1 MAYIVTYDD
10 DYLFD
15 PYSSEDV
22 IYDASVS
29 GEVNAAGY
37 FDFSITS
44 EHRLYNT
51 IEERAG
57 IVKVYSD
64 NKMLF
69 MGEISDIEEDFYG
82 NKTVSCVDPRDHL
95 NDVMVRPYST
105 IEGEQN
111 LTAPSSVDGYFQ
123 WLIDQYNKGMINP
136 KFHFQVGINQ
146 GAYMDKDNYIYRSSE
161 DFPTVGAEIED
172 QILDSLGGYLTLT
185 YPDGIPTLNLYSDV
199 HEANTQII
207 DFGVNLIDFTKTTA
221 TSEQYTAIRP
231 EGGTPDKEESDS
243 DNLVEGT
250 RDWSQGRGSG
260 VKTEQKYMDFTVL
273 MQQAR
278 SSEILDAGSWNVG
291 RVQSEEKYTLSF
303 YMRTDNPGVNV
314 YSYFYPGTVASGSSS
329 QGSSTTA
336 ADGKIL
342 IKPTEAWARYTI
354 TWTTLKEIQKE
365 SGEGNTQ
372 QVESSIIVSRL
383 DKQTDGSKVYIA
395 GVKFEQ
401 NATATAWSPASED
414 DGPPPITIESLGDGV
429 TSVDSDYVK
438 KGDVVYCLSAVNRYG
453 YKEYNWQEGSTLD
466 KQELLEKA
474 VADLKKVIAPKL
486 TLEVKAV
493 DMALFMDGYDHLE
506 CGQVARVRSL
516 PHGVD
521 EYLLISSM
529 DIDLK
534 DPSQTTYT
542 LGQAFDSL
550 TGEQSSFVKS
560 LNAGINSSLDAVA
573 GLTTDVKNSAIKID
587 QVGNAVTEVGNK
599 ADNALNIS
607 NEASQAAQDAWDKA
621 NSAQNAADQANKDL
635 EEVHTWIDDYEGTVA
650 DVTAIVNQIQ
660 IDMGETE
667 TKLNETASKAQEASD
682 KADALVDDIE
692 NVNTSIE
699 GLDGEIEGLKVT
711 VEAAKS
717 TADSAVSQVAQT
729 KTDLEGFKTSVSQNY
744 STKKELDDAIAQEVL
759 DRNAALK
766 VGLDG
771 ISATVSEN
779 YTELTEKVADAQGDA
794 TTALQAAQS
803 AAEDLTNFSEE
814 ISGTLGDLQS
824 QIDGSVQTWFYSGV
838 PTLANAP
845 ANEWTDSATRNNHL
859 GDLYYDTTTG
869 YAYRFMLQN
878 GTYSWSRITDS
889 DVTKALQDAAKAQD
903 TADHKRR
910 VFVTTPKPPYDVG
923 DLWVQGSGGD
933 IKRCQTAKT
942 SAQSYT
948 AADWILASKYTDDT
962 KADAVEDALNAYKK
976 TVTNT
981 YSTKAE
987 LTTTKNSILGEVSE
1001 TYTSKEVF
1009 NSLEIGTKNLLKFT
1023 AYDNDEG
1030 YSERGTVYK
1039 ASVDTANSYGGRP
1052 SLKIVGSAAAVSGSQ
1067 DVWQYLWNPLINGKK
1082 LMLSFYVKGSVATK
1096 MWIRIGGGGSASNGT
1111 SSPNAA
1117 TAISVTTSWQ
1127 KVVFDMGTAFLN
1139 DNGATTEVIYGFG
1152 AAGTFYMNGMMLEYG
1167 TKASD
1172 WSQASEDLTAYT
1184 DDVIAQEVIDR
1195 NAAIKVESTAIKQ
1208 SVSQTYATKDALAD
1222 TNASITTTANQIRSE
1237 VSAKYATREEI
1248 NQTNRIENPRF
1259 ITNTAQW
1266 TAEKGTLTRHTGD
1279 AFVGS
1284 YATAVTASRF
1294 YYNFPASAGQVWT
1307 SGITYEYSF
1316 FAKCNTTGGTLRP
1329 SRSLID
1335 YSSVT
1340 HSIGTTWKKFSGTI
1354 ECKATVA
1361 SGGSLSFSTNG
1372 NSRTF
1377 YITDVYLA
1385 PLDYTSVYSSKSYV
1399 DQKADS
1405 ITSTVESNYN
1415 SLNNKFGSYYTKT
1428 QIDQQKDSIESSI
1441 KVAVDNID
1449 VGAKNMLRDSDTPN
1463 RAHNPSSYP
1472 AASYNIQGGVT
1483 SGEQYTWTIHGTFT
1497 NATKAA
1503 MYFTGGTYGTKW
1515 IKIPGN
1521 GTHTIHCT
1529 FTADSNMVNNDSRA
1543 DFYVRDSRNQAS
1555 FNGTAVISW
1564 AKLEKG
1570 NKPTDWSPAPEDVET
1585 ELTSIRQDLDSI
1597 DLKVADL
1604 DGNQSDFQVTV
1615 NGFES
1620 RLKTAESN
1628 ASTAKNN
1635 ASTALSTANTAKS
1648 TADSA
1653 KSTATT
1659 ANNTANTAKS
1669 TADSAKSTANT
1680 ANSTANTAKSTA
1692 DSAKTTATNAQNTA
1706 NAAKKQVYHSAAG
1719 TSGTAGYVRFA
1730 TVKFTGAYM
1739 NRPVFFALSNRGQA
1753 QSNVWIQW
1761 ASVNSTDPA
1770 LSSIKA
1776 DGGINVYVHKTAT
1789 STWEVV
1795 AQKSEGYDTIYVND
1809 YSNNNASCAVSWV
1822 NVHLS
1827 SVSGFTGAT
1836 RIAAKRNS
1844 ADIDNAAK
1852 TATNYLKFDS
1862 TGLTVGNVS
1871 GTLQGNTHMT
1881 SNAVEVRNG
1890 TTVLSSFGAST
1901 IELGKNSTSSVVKM
1915 CGGKAVVQYT
1925 GSRLHLGGKDAYI
1938 DINPGTT
1945 SGSERSSILLHSYAT
1960 NGTSVDWG
1968 FFSSTSTTASQDKIL
1983 RMQYKLKRGDGST
1996 VSDDVE
2002 AERFVKQACGPTK
2015 LWSGNLAKGGAFTLS
2030 SNYEWDDFR
2039 IFGVTL
2045 GADKIML
2052 LGAPYAVITAA
2063 AIPNTQ
2069 IHFSSGAD
2077 GGHGANVYIA
2087 SINLT
2092 GLRTGQYVAGGWH
2105 NADGTGDALA
2115 FNLTSIYGIC

>member
-15 PYSSEDV
+15 PYTGDDSTIS
-22 IYDASVS
+22 DASIS
-29 GEVNAAGY
+29 AEVNASAY
-37 FDFSITS
+37 FDFTIPST
-44 EHRLYNT
+44 HHLYNT

-64 NKMLF
+64 SKLLF
-69 MGEISDIEEDFYG
+69 MGEITEIEEDFYG
-82 NKTVSCVDPRDHL
+82 TKSVSCVDPRDHL

-105 IEGEQN
+105 IDGEQQYV
-111 LTAPSSVDGYFQ
+111 APSSVDGYFQ
-123 WLIDQYNKGMINP
+123 WLIDQYNKGAMNP
-136 KFHFQVGINQ
+136 KFRFDVGVNQ
-146 GAYMDKDNYIYRSSE
+146 GAYLDKNNYIYRSSE

-172 QILDSLGGYLTLT
+172 QILDALGGYLTLT
-185 YPDGIPTLNLYSDV
+185 YPNGVPTLNLYADV

-207 DFGVNLIDFTKTTA
+207 DFGINLVDFTKTTG
-221 TSEQYTAIRP
+221 TDSQYTAVRP

-243 DNLVEGT
+243 DNLISGT
-250 RDWSQGRGSG
+250 RDWSEGRGLGYRTSN
-260 VKTEQKYMDFTVL
+260 KYQGL
-273 MQQAR
+273 Y
-278 SSEILDAGSWNVG
+278 ILEHAAEDKQITDAGVWTLD
-291 RVQSEEKYTLSF
+291 RLESEKQYTLSF
-303 YMRTDNPGVNV
+303 YMWTDTPGIQV
-314 YSYFYPGTVASGSSS
+314 YSYLYPNVVKSGKTS
-329 QGSSTTA
+329 QGHTTTA

-342 IKPTEAWARYTI
+342 TAPNTNWARYWI
-354 TWTTLKEIQKE
+354 TWTTLDKIDSDIDEFHL
-365 SGEGNTQ
+365 
-372 QVESSIIVSRL
+372 IVSRL
-383 DKQTDGSKVYIA
+383 DHQMDGARVYIA
-395 GVKFEQ
+395 GVKFEE
-401 NATATAWSPASED
+401 NATATAWSPASDD
-414 DGPPPITIESLGDGV
+414 DGPPPVTIESLGDGV
-429 TSVDSDYVK
+429 TSIDSDYVK
-438 KGDVVYCLSAVNRYG
+438 LGDVVYCTSAVNRYG
-453 YKEYNWQEGSTLD
+453 YKEYNWQEGDTLD
-466 KQELLEKA
+466 PQELLEKA
-474 VADLKKVIAPKL
+474 VADLKKVVAPKL

-521 EYLLISSM
+521 EYLLVSSM
-529 DIDLK
+529 DIDLQ

-635 EEVHTWIDDYEGTVA
+635 EQVHTWIDDYEDTVA
-650 DVTAIVNQIQ
+650 DVTAIVEGIQ
-660 IDMGETE
+660 IDMSETE
-667 TKLNETASKAQEASD
+667 TKLNETASKAQSASD
-682 KADALVDDIE
+682 KADQLIERADNVD
-692 NVNTSIE
+692 TQIE
-699 GLDGEIEGLKVT
+699 GLNGEIDGLQVT
-711 VEAAKS
+711 VSAAQS
-717 TADSAVSQVAQT
+717 AANSAVEQVAQT

-845 ANEWTDSATRNNHL
+845 ANGWTDSATRNSHL

-878 GTYSWSRITDS
+878 GVYSWSRITDS

-942 SAQSYT
+942 SSQSYA
-948 AADWILASKYTDDT
+948 AADWILASKYTDDS
-962 KADAVEDALNAYKK
+962 KANAVQNALDNYKT
-976 TVTNT
+976 TVANT

-1001 TYTSKEVF
+1001 KYTSKEVF

-1030 YSERGTVYK
+1030 YSERGTVYTL
-1039 ASVDTANSYGGRP
+1039 SVDTANSYGGRS
-1052 SLKIVGSAAAVSGSQ
+1052 SLKIVGTAAASSGNH
-1067 DVWQYLWNPLINGKK
+1067 DIWQYLWHDPIEGKN
-1082 LMLSFYVKGSVATK
+1082 LMLSFYVKGSANGK
-1096 MWIRIGGGGSASNGT
+1096 MWIRLAGRATASNGT
-1111 SSPNAA
+1111 SSIGAA
-1117 TAISVTTSWQ
+1117 KAISFGTSWTRVVYDLG
-1127 KVVFDMGTAFLN
+1127 KVTLT
-1139 DNGATTEVIYGFG
+1139 GAADPTITLIYGFG

-1259 ITNTAQW
+1259 ITNTARW
-1266 TAEKGTLTRHTGD
+1266 AAENGTLTRHTGD

-1329 SRSLID
+1329 SRSIGD

-1354 ECKATVA
+1354 DCKATVA
-1361 SGGSLSFSTNG
+1361 SGGMLSFSTNG

-1441 KVAVDNID
+1441 KVAVDN
-1449 VGAKNMLRDSDTPN
+1449 V
-1463 RAHNPSSYP
+1463 
-1472 AASYNIQGGVT
+1472 
-1483 SGEQYTWTIHGTFT
+1483 
-1497 NATKAA
+1497 
-1503 MYFTGGTYGTKW
+1503 
-1515 IKIPGN
+1515 
-1521 GTHTIHCT
+1521 
-1529 FTADSNMVNNDSRA
+1529 
-1543 DFYVRDSRNQAS
+1543 QA
-1555 FNGTAVISW
+1555 
-1564 AKLEKG
+1564 
-1570 NKPTDWSPAPEDVET
+1570 DVET

-1653 KSTATT
+1653 KT
-1659 ANNTANTAKS
+1659 TANTANSNATTAKNNAS
-1669 TADSAKSTANT
+1669 TALSTANT
-1680 ANSTANTAKSTA
+1680 ANSTAN
-1692 DSAKTTATNAQNTA
+1692 SAKTTATNAQNAANTA
-1706 NAAKKQVYHSAAG
+1706 QDTADGLKGSLTLFNGSFE
-1719 TSGTAGYVRFA
+1719 SGT
-1730 TVKFTGAYM
+1730 TTGWTYNGA
-1739 NRPVFFALSNRGQA
+1739 
-1753 QSNVWIQW
+1753 
-1761 ASVNSTDPA
+1761 NSP
-1770 LSSIKA
+1770 
-1776 DGGINVYVHKTAT
+1776 
-1789 STWEVV
+1789 
-1795 AQKSEGYDTIYVND
+1795 YVND
-1809 YSNNNASCAVSWV
+1809 MSPYSGTYKLVFPYSSGGNKNLINNSYIPVRANQKLRITCALYPDSTESSSSIGFMLSNGNTATVGVSITGGSWHV
-1822 NVHLS
+1822 YTGV
-1827 SVSGFTGAT
+1827 VTIPSGVTTARA
-1836 RIAAKRNS
+1836 RIAWNPDSTGIMRVDSVTVEDVTDAQE
-1844 ADIDNAAK
+1844 AAK

-1871 GTLQGNTHMT
+1871 GTLRANTHMT

-1901 IELGKNSTSSVVKM
+1901 IELGKNSTNSVIKM
-1915 CGGKAVVQYT
+1915 CGGRATLQSTTYNNTNIMRLTCNGGIQLYPSSGSSKVYVTPSSTIFHGHIHLGTDGASGWDVADLAEVLRTWGHPVGSLLFLKSINGGDYTPRDYGITMGTWQKCAVGLS
-1925 GSRLHLGGKDAYI
+1925 GSRSPYLALDNYADAA
-1938 DINPGTT
+1938 G
-1945 SGSERSSILLHSYAT
+1945 SSIRQANRS
-1960 NGTSVDWG
+1960 N
-1968 FFSSTSTTASQDKIL
+1968 SQNQKFWF
-1983 RMQYKLKRGDGST
+1983 
-1996 VSDDVE
+1996 DVYP
-2002 AERFVKQACGPTK
+2002 G
-2015 LWSGNLAKGGAFTLS
+2015 SGNRV
-2030 SNYEWDDFR
+2030 DFD
-2039 IFGVTL
+2039 VW
-2045 GADKIML
+2045 
-2052 LGAPYAVITAA
+2052 
-2063 AIPNTQ
+2063 
-2069 IHFSSGAD
+2069 
-2077 GGHGANVYIA
+2077 
-2087 SINLT
+2087 
-2092 GLRTGQYVAGGWH
+2092 LRTA
-2105 NADGTGDALA
+2105 
-2115 FNLTSIYGIC
+2115 

>member
-44 EHRLYNT
+44 QHRLYNT
-51 IEERAG
+51 VEERAG

-64 NKMLF
+64 SKMLF

-123 WLIDQYNKGMINP
+123 WLVDQYNEGMINP
-136 KFHFQVGINQ
+136 KFHFAVGINQ
-146 GAYMDKDNYIYRSSE
+146 GAYMDRDNYIYRSSE

-172 QILDSLGGYLTLT
+172 NILDALGGYLTLT

-221 TSEQYTAIRP
+221 TSDQYTAIRP
-231 EGGTPDKEESDS
+231 EGGTPEKEKSDS
-243 DNLVEGT
+243 PNLVDGT
-250 RDWSQGRGSG
+250 RDWSEGRGTG
-260 VKTEQKYMDFTVL
+260 VKQADKFQDFTVIR
-273 MQQAR
+273 QVGPA
-278 SSEILDAGSWNVG
+278 SGTDDAGVWNVG
-291 RVQSEEKYTLSF
+291 RASSDSPYVLSF
-303 YMRTDNPGVNV
+303 WMRTDNPGIDV
-314 YSYFYPGTVASGSSS
+314 YSYFYPGTVASGSTS
-329 QGSSTTA
+329 QGKTTSSS
-336 ADGKIL
+336 DGKIL
-342 IKPTEAWARYTI
+342 IEPTDTWTRYWVK
-354 TWTTLKEIQKE
+354 WTTLESIQNGSDK
-365 SGEGNTQ
+365 SQ
-372 QVESSIIVSRL
+372 ADSYIIVSRL
-383 DKQTDGSKVYIA
+383 DNTAKDAKVYIA

-401 NATATAWSPASED
+401 NDAMTAWSPSDED
-414 DGPPPITIESLGDGV
+414 DDPPPVTIESLGDGV
-429 TSVDSDYVK
+429 TSVDSDYIK

-453 YKEYNWQEGSTLD
+453 YREYNWQEGSTLD

-474 VADLKKVIAPKL
+474 VADLKKVVTPKL

-493 DMALFMDGYDHLE
+493 DMALFMGGYDHLE

-521 EYLLISSM
+521 EYLLVSSM
-529 DIDLK
+529 DIDLQ

-635 EEVHTWIDDYEGTVA
+635 EEVHTWIDDYEETVA
-650 DVTAIVNQIQ
+650 DVTAIVEGIQ
-660 IDMGETE
+660 IDMSETE
-667 TKLNETASKAQEASD
+667 TKLNETASKAQSASD
-682 KADALVDDIE
+682 KADQLIERADNVD
-692 NVNTSIE
+692 TQIE
-699 GLDGEIEGLKVT
+699 GLNGEIDGLQVT
-711 VEAAKS
+711 VSAAQS
-717 TADSAVSQVAQT
+717 AANSAVEQAAQT

-942 SAQSYT
+942 SSQSYA

-962 KADAVEDALNAYKK
+962 KANAVENALNNYKT
-976 TVTNT
+976 TVANT

-1001 TYTSKEVF
+1001 KYTSKELF
-1009 NSLEIGTKNLLKFT
+1009 NNLEVGGRNLIQDSRFIYGYWAYGTGMSVNTGVKCQGENSVKLTNTGTGESRLAQNKNYYPVNTPGRELT
-1023 AYDNDEG
+1023 ASIYLM
-1030 YSERGTVYK
+1030 SEDASAVTGTLDLTIAYR
-1039 ASVDTANSYGGRP
+1039 ASNRDTANGSSYQRINLA
-1052 SLKIVGSAAAVSGSQ
+1052 SDLAADG
-1067 DVWQYLWNPLINGKK
+1067 VWKRFTYTWNDDNPDQYYCTMILIAHNI
-1082 LMLSFYVKGSVATK
+1082 KGVVYAALPQLEFGNK
-1096 MWIRIGGGGSASNGT
+1096 
-1111 SSPNAA
+1111 A
-1117 TAISVTTSWQ
+1117 TAWCIADEDYQ
-1127 KVVFDMGTAFLN
+1127 KEL
-1139 DNGATTEVIYGFG
+1139 
-1152 AAGTFYMNGMMLEYG
+1152 
-1167 TKASD
+1167 
-1172 WSQASEDLTAYT
+1172 
-1184 DDVIAQEVIDR
+1184 DDAIAQEVIDR

-1266 TAEKGTLTRHTGD
+1266 TADNGTLTRHTGD

-1284 YATAVTASRF
+1284 YATAVTAPRF
-1294 YYNFPASAGQVWT
+1294 YYKFPASAGQVWT

-1329 SRSLID
+1329 SRSLLD

-1361 SGGSLSFSTNG
+1361 SGGTLSFSTNG

-1463 RAHNPSSYP
+1463 RAHSSTSYP
-1472 AASYNIQGGVT
+1472 AASYNIQGGIT
-1483 SGEQYTWTIHGTFT
+1483 NGEQYTWTIHGTFT
-1497 NATKAA
+1497 NAMKAA
-1503 MYFTGGTYGTKW
+1503 MYFTGGIYGTEW

-1543 DFYVRDSRNQAS
+1543 DFYVRDSLDQPS

-1570 NKPTDWSPAPEDVET
+1570 NKSTDWSPAPEDVET

-1692 DSAKTTATNAQNTA
+1692 DSAKTTANSALTA
-1706 NAAKKQVYHSAAG
+1706 TKPIYDWTGVLSSAAYVRIIHSNKTHTDG
-1719 TSGTAGYVRFA
+1719 ANSGYVHLWGAIGDYGGAGKGSFDI
-1730 TVKFTGAYM
+1730 TVSFRET
-1739 NRPVFFALSNRGQA
+1739 
-1753 QSNVWIQW
+1753 
-1761 ASVNSTDPA
+1761 ASVVLNQKDSKLITSIANIVVYRD
-1770 LSSIKA
+1770 SS
-1776 DGGINVYVHKTAT
+1776 GYINVYLWRRA
-1789 STWEVV
+1789 
-1795 AQKSEGYDTIYVND
+1795 GYSSNTIYAQGRD
-1809 YSNNNASCAVSWV
+1809 YSTTQVTGSPSGTKIFD
-1822 NVHLS
+1822 LS
-1827 SVSGFTGAT
+1827 TETAEP
-1836 RIAAKRNS
+1836 
-1844 ADIDNAAK
+1844 AK

-1901 IELGKNSTSSVVKM
+1901 IELGKNSSSARINL
-1915 CGGKAVVQYT
+1915 CGGKGYINYGSHTIDETKTSNCFTINSSDPIYLNSSKGVYINGLRAVR
-1925 GSRLHLGGKDAYI
+1925 GRGKYKA
-1938 DINPGTT
+1938 
-1945 SGSERSSILLHSYAT
+1945 ST
-1960 NGTSVDWG
+1960 NGLTWYYITFG
-1968 FFSSTSTTASQDKIL
+1968 GGITLAFGQGQITTPSNGGSQIN
-1983 RMQYKLKRGDGST
+1983 RAY
-1996 VSDDVE
+1996 SD
-2002 AERFVKQACGPTK
+2002 
-2015 LWSGNLAKGGAFTLS
+2015 FTLPDS
-2030 SNYEWDDFR
+2030 KLFSFYVVNATLENMSTPSNAYDANWD
-2039 IFGVTL
+2039 VTL
-2045 GADKIML
+2045 IVTRTSSSQFRVTLMRNDYAFLSPGSMWKLDLFA
-2052 LGAPYAVITAA
+2052 LGWNETEA
-2063 AIPNTQ
+2063 
-2069 IHFSSGAD
+2069 
-2077 GGHGANVYIA
+2077 
-2087 SINLT
+2087 
-2092 GLRTGQYVAGGWH
+2092 
-2105 NADGTGDALA
+2105 
-2115 FNLTSIYGIC
+2115 